1 MKQYCKILYH
11 QLQKDI
17 EHCKGKMFAPDKEV
31 ECCFR
36 IANNYW
42 RELYENLRSYEF
54 GNDETEMEFFKKW
67 KPKFTSEIEY
77 HNLVYHSLLFQP
89 TALDT
94 AISFWAR
101 ECKRMEKFKTDNKE
115 FIECYCNGKSELT
128 TYFFLRKYYDPRN
141 ILDAKIYDGDAAFM
155 TNGDHPAAMLLA
167 LERYEQYVETKMQN
181 L

>member
-42 RELYENLRSYEF
+42 RELAEKLRNYEF
-54 GNDETEMEFFKKW
+54 ENDKTEIEFFKKW

-77 HNLVYHSLLFQP
+77 FNLVYHSLLFQP
-89 TALDT
+89 TELDT

-101 ECKRMEKFKTDNKE
+101 EHKRLEKFKTDNKG
-115 FIECYCNGKSELT
+115 FIECYYNTESELT
-128 TYFFLRKYYDPRN
+128 PYFFLRKYYDPRN
-141 ILDAKIYDGDAAFM
+141 IFEAKIYDADTAFT
-155 TNGDHPAAMLLA
+155 TNGDYLVATLLA
-167 LERYEQYVETKMQN
+167 LERYLQYVEMKMQN